1 LFSDSF
7 DGKFLSMIFNKIFN
21 KKNVRSIAALFTVY
35 LFFGTLI
42 FPFFSKDNNDK
53 NLSER
58 NQQNNPSVLTSA
70 DFWLSSDIIFRVSE
84 KSLTSEKA
92 SQNQDANYLI
102 SYSAYHSLCYSV
114 YFQTGSLTTNVVKE
128 TFSQASPRSP
138 PEFLY

>member
-1 LFSDSF
+1 
-7 DGKFLSMIFNKIFN
+7 MIFNKIFN

-42 FPFFSKDNNDK
+42 FPFFSKDNDDK

-92 SQNQDANYLI
+92 SQNQDANYLTRVFT
-102 SYSAYHSLCYSV
+102 SCHLN
-114 YFQTGSLTTNVVKE
+114 QTLFKSC
-128 TFSQASPRSP
+128 F
-138 PEFLY
+138 